1 MLLINDSLHK
11 VVLYDAYFWSM
22 NSCLVCA
29 CTVYQQKGETPLMK
43 AVNKEWFSVNG
54 ERFVLN
60 NEWFSVNNKWSV
72 VKYLI
77 NHCKVDITEL
87 DQVRYEY
94 NRCS

>member
-1 MLLINDSLHK
+1 
-11 VVLYDAYFWSM
+11 M

-29 CTVYQQKGETPLMK
+29 CTVYQQKGETPLVK
-43 AVNKEWFSVNG
+43 AINEKEG
-54 ERFVLN
+54 
-60 NEWFSVNNKWSV
+60 SV

-77 NHCKVDITEL
+77 NQYKVDITEL